1 MKHTKYVALSWEKLY
16 HWMKGFSMHKR
27 LIKVKRRRNRREVR
41 KIASER
47 INILFKQATDIHEVE
62 PTLAQRYVELARKIG
77 MRSKVRLPP
86 EYRWMVCKHCKGF
99 LLPGKTSRT
108 RIQQRRE
115 PHIVITCLHCGGYN
129 RIPLTRGNPKNDYEK
144 TAVKD

>member
-1 MKHTKYVALSWEKLY
+1 
-16 HWMKGFSMHKR
+16 MKGFSMNER
-27 LIKVKRRRNRREVR
+27 LIKVKRGRNRREIR
-41 KIASER
+41 KIARER
-47 INILFKQATDIHEVE
+47 INILFKQAMEILEEE
-62 PTLAQRYVELARKIG
+62 PALSKRYVELARKIG
-77 MRSKVRLPP
+77 MRSKVRLPT

-115 PHIVITCLHCGGYN
+115 PHIVITCLNCGGYN
-129 RIPLTRGNPKNDYEK
+129 RIPLKRGNPKNDYEK